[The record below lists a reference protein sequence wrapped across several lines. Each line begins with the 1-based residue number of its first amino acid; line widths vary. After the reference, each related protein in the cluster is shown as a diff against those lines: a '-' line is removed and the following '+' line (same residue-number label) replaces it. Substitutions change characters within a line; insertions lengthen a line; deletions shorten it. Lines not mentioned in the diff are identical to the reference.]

1 LRTPAARGYIAA
13 PPEEAM
19 LARFS
24 RSFPNWQLWRL
35 VLVLLLTPALVAAPA
50 FMAGSVAVAQDDE
63 EEDEDS
69 DDEDDEDSGDED
81 SGDDESEEEDDFEG
95 EEEEDEEEEGE
106 PQPAV
111 TAGGMF
117 TKKSYPVA
125 ELERPLTVIQGMFE
139 VRGGIDIDVSDET
152 AFELFRLKL
161 DGRYGLADHVELQ
174 AVIDFLISGDRA
186 LLLPPAPV
194 EGEDEVGGVTLPVG
208 LFGLG
213 LEGALYYD
221 MVHFRS
227 IAALTLLP
235 KAGAPEEDDFG
246 FDLILGV
253 PFRYRIKP
261 QIAIIALDE
270 IMTIHLA
277 GGKPDLTVGVGGVFQ
292 VIPQV
297 ALTARAEI
305 FVPAFNTKFVTVPL
319 TAAAQFSP
327 NNQFDIGIEFTLPV
341 DVRNEET
348 RFSKRSALLFVQ
360 TRL

>member
-1 LRTPAARGYIAA
+1 
-13 PPEEAM
+13 
-19 LARFS
+19 
-24 RSFPNWQLWRL
+24 L
-35 VLVLLLTPALVAAPA
+35 VLVLLMAPALVVAPALVADT
-50 FMAGSVAVAQDDE
+50 VALAQDDE
-63 EEDEDS
+63 
-69 DDEDDEDSGDED
+69 DEDDEDEGED
-81 SGDDESEEEDDFEG
+81 DDEEDEG
-95 EEEEDEEEEGE
+95 EEEEEFEDEGEEEEEDGE

-117 TKKSYPVA
+117 TKKTYPVA
-125 ELERPLTVIQGMFE
+125 ELDRPLTVIEGMVE
-139 VRGGIDIDVSDET
+139 LRGGIDVDVSDET

-161 DGRYGLADHVELQ
+161 DARYGIADHVELQ
-174 AVIDFLISGDRA
+174 AIFDFLLGGDRA
-186 LLLPPAPV
+186 LLLPPPPPADDPTA
-194 EGEDEVGGVTLPVG
+194 VTGIISPVG
-208 LFGLG
+208 AFGFG

-221 MVHFRS
+221 VVHFRS
-227 IAALTLLP
+227 IGAFTILP
-235 KAGAPEEDDFG
+235 KADNPEDSEVG

-261 QIAIIALDE
+261 QIAIVALDE
-270 IMTIHLA
+270 IMTIHFA

-297 ALTARAEI
+297 ALTARAEL
-305 FVPAFNTKFVTVPL
+305 FVPAFNTKLLTVPL

-348 RFSKRSALLFVQ
+348 RFDKRSALLFVQ

>member
-1 LRTPAARGYIAA
+1 
-13 PPEEAM
+13 M

-24 RSFPNWQLWRL
+24 RSFPSWQLWQL

-50 FMAGSVAVAQDDE
+50 FMAGGVAVAQDDE
-63 EEDEDS
+63 EDEDEDS

-81 SGDDESEEEDDFEG
+81 DEDSDDEGEEEDDFEG
-95 EEEEDEEEEGE
+95 EDEEEEEEEEGE
-106 PQPAV
+106 PQPPV

-174 AVIDFLISGDRA
+174 AFIDFLISGDRS

-194 EGEDEVGGVTLPVG
+194 EGEDVGGVIVPVG
-208 LFGLG
+208 QFGVG

-227 IAALTLLP
+227 AAALTILP
-235 KAGAPEEDDFG
+235 GGVDGEEDDFG

-270 IMTIHLA
+270 IMTIHSDR
-277 GGKPDLTVGVGGVFQ
+277 KPDLTVGVGGVFQ
-292 VIPQV
+292 VIPQA
-297 ALTARAEI
+297 ALTARAEV
-305 FVPAFNTKFVTVPL
+305 FVPEFNTKFVTVPL

>member
-1 LRTPAARGYIAA
+1 
-13 PPEEAM
+13 M

-24 RSFPNWQLWRL
+24 RIFPDWQLWRL
-35 VLVLLLTPALVAAPA
+35 VLVLLVTPALVAAPA
-50 FMAGSVAVAQDDE
+50 LMASSVAVAQDDE
-63 EEDEDS
+63 DEDEDS
-69 DDEDDEDSGDED
+69 EDEDSEDED
-81 SGDDESEEEDDFEG
+81 SEDEDSEDEGDDESEEEDDFDSEEDE
-95 EEEEDEEEEGE
+95 EEEEDEEGD
-106 PQPAV
+106 PQPPV

-117 TKKSYPVA
+117 TKKTYPVA
-125 ELERPLTVIQGMFE
+125 ELERPLTVNQGMFE
-139 VRGGIDIDVSDET
+139 IRGGIDIDVSDET

-161 DGRYGLADHVELQ
+161 DGRFGVADHVELQ
-174 AVIDFLISGDRA
+174 AFIDFLISGDRA

-194 EGEDEVGGVTLPVG
+194 EGEDDVGGVIVPVG
-208 LFGLG
+208 QFGVG
-213 LEGALYYD
+213 FEGALYYD

-227 IAALTLLP
+227 AAALTILP
-235 KAGAPEEDDFG
+235 AGADGEEDDFG

-270 IMTIHLA
+270 IMTIHSDR
-277 GGKPDLTVGVGGVFQ
+277 KPDLTVGVGGVFQ
-292 VIPQV
+292 IIPQA
-297 ALTARAEI
+297 ALTARAEV
-305 FVPAFNTKFVTVPL
+305 FVPEFNTKFVTVPL

>member
-1 LRTPAARGYIAA
+1 
-13 PPEEAM
+13 M

-24 RSFPNWQLWRL
+24 RIFPDWQLWRL
-35 VLVLLLTPALVAAPA
+35 VLVLALTPALVAAPA
-50 FMAGSVAVAQDDE
+50 LMAGSVAVAQDDE
-63 EEDEDS
+63 
-69 DDEDDEDSGDED
+69 DEDDEDEDDED
-81 SGDDESEEEDDFEG
+81 EDDEEEDDESEEEDDFED
-95 EEEEDEEEEGE
+95 EEEDEEEEEGD
-106 PQPAV
+106 PQPPV

-161 DGRYGLADHVELQ
+161 DGRFGVADHVELQ
-174 AVIDFLISGDRA
+174 AIIDFLISGDRA
-186 LLLPPAPV
+186 LLLPSLV
-194 EGEDEVGGVTLPVG
+194 DGEDVGGVTTPVS

-213 LEGALYYD
+213 FEGALYYD
-221 MVHFRS
+221 LVHFRS
-227 IAALTLLP
+227 IAALTTLP
-235 KAGAPEEDDFG
+235 KAENPQESDFG

-261 QIAIIALDE
+261 QIAIVALDE

-297 ALTARAEI
+297 ALTARAEV

-327 NNQFDIGIEFTLPV
+327 NNQIDIGIEFTLPV

>member
-1 LRTPAARGYIAA
+1 
-13 PPEEAM
+13 M

-24 RSFPNWQLWRL
+24 RSFPSWQLWRL
-35 VLVLLLTPALVAAPA
+35 VLVLLLTPSLVVAPA
-50 FMAGSVAVAQDDE
+50 LMAGSVAVAQDDE
-63 EEDEDS
+63 EDEDEDS
-69 DDEDDEDSGDED
+69 GDDEDEDSGDDEDED

-95 EEEEDEEEEGE
+95 EDEEEEEEEEGE
-106 PQPAV
+106 PQPPV

-117 TKKSYPVA
+117 TKKTYPVA
-125 ELERPLTVIQGMFE
+125 ELERPLTVNQGMFE

-161 DGRYGLADHVELQ
+161 DGRFGLADHVELQ
-174 AVIDFLISGDRA
+174 AFIDFLLSGDRS
-186 LLLPPAPV
+186 LLLAPVPV
-194 EGEDEVGGVTLPVG
+194 EGEDDVGGVTVPVG
-208 LFGLG
+208 QFGLG
-213 LEGALYYD
+213 FEGALYYD

-227 IAALTLLP
+227 AAALTLLP
-235 KAGAPEEDDFG
+235 AGTDGEDDDFG

>member
-1 LRTPAARGYIAA
+1 
-13 PPEEAM
+13 M

-24 RSFPNWQLWRL
+24 RSFPDWQLWRL

-63 EEDEDS
+63 EDE
-69 DDEDDEDSGDED
+69 DEDSGDEEDED
-81 SGDDESEEEDDFEG
+81 SGDEEDEDGGDEGEEEDDFEG
-95 EEEEDEEEEGE
+95 EDEEEEEEEEGE
-106 PQPAV
+106 PQPPV

-117 TKKSYPVA
+117 TKKTYPVA

-152 AFELFRLKL
+152 AFEVFRLKL

-174 AVIDFLISGDRA
+174 AIIDFLISGDRA

-194 EGEDEVGGVTLPVG
+194 DGEDVGGVTSPVS
-208 LFGLG
+208 LFGFG

-221 MVHFRS
+221 LVHFRS
-227 IAALTLLP
+227 IAALTILP
-235 KAGAPEEDDFG
+235 KADNPEEDDFG

-261 QIAIIALDE
+261 QIAIVALDE

-292 VIPQV
+292 VIEQV
-297 ALTARAEI
+297 ALTARAEV

>member
-1 LRTPAARGYIAA
+1 
-13 PPEEAM
+13 M

-69 DDEDDEDSGDED
+69 DDEDSGDDEDED

-95 EEEEDEEEEGE
+95 EDEEEEEEEEEGE

-117 TKKSYPVA
+117 TKKTYPVA
-125 ELERPLTVIQGMFE
+125 ELERPLTVNEGTFE

-161 DGRYGLADHVELQ
+161 DGRFGLADHVELQ

-213 LEGALYYD
+213 FEGALYYD

-235 KAGAPEEDDFG
+235 SGVDGEEDDFG

-292 VIPQV
+292 VIPQL